1 MAHSACGL
9 DGASAVGRVFSVLP
23 FSVRISRFLLES
35 SCIGFRPKSAPAAA
49 SQTQKPLQTR
59 CLRARTVG
67 GDDQRA
73 PVEGREV
80 EKKHGKEGR
89 KMKKGKRTDVGQTG
103 KNVGYLRGRPFPRLN
118 LFIYI
123 EKSTKRGRDVLP
135 RSAGDGK
142 TVIGLASSSI
152 SSTLQS
158 TRRFRHS

>member
-1 MAHSACGL
+1 MS
-9 DGASAVGRVFSVLP
+9 
-23 FSVRISRFLLES
+23 ES
-35 SCIGFRPKSAPAAA
+35 STSNLVQSFGISCSY
-49 SQTQKPLQTR
+49 
-59 CLRARTVG
+59 
-67 GDDQRA
+67 
-73 PVEGREV
+73 VEGREV

-142 TVIGLASSSI
+142 TVFGLASSSI

-158 TRRFRHS
+158 TRRFRHSRVATLPNQDTLILLLCRHSHVQSWIPSEEIHRF